1 MFNEINTIAIFVLG
15 VIFLLLQ
22 KQEYNSKTCTFS
34 ASNEIN
40 NINRRC
46 VREQYRGKAAIQILA
61 ASLNTTRQ
69 SYQYHGYAV
78 SIYYGLRLHVTEWGL
93 CLPLITTITI

>member
-1 MFNEINTIAIFVLG
+1 MSTASHPSKFFIYMPGLSVTMFNEINTIAIFVLG

-34 ASNEIN
+34 ASNERN

-46 VREQYRGKAAIQILA
+46 VRQG
-61 ASLNTTRQ
+61 SNTEM
-69 SYQYHGYAV
+69 G
-78 SIYYGLRLHVTEWGL
+78 
-93 CLPLITTITI
+93 CIT